1 MMGEAGLDGSVLRA
15 VERGRDPVAP
25 TPRAVYAL
33 RFADGGTLE
42 LGRRT
47 VVMGVLNVTPDSFS
61 EEGRVRN
68 VQESLDVARRM
79 AEDGAELIDVGGEST
94 RPGAFPVDEERQ
106 TRRVVPV
113 IEAIKRELH
122 VRVSVDTSKAGVA
135 RRAFEAGADLLN
147 DVSALGDPAMLPL
160 LVEHGAPVVLM
171 HMRGT
176 PRTMQADT
184 RYDDLLGSVLDFLQA
199 RTNAAIAG
207 GVREDRI
214 VVDPGIGF
222 GKSCEG
228 NLAILRRIPALAAV
242 DKPILIGASR
252 KAFIGQVLDL
262 PVDDRLH
269 GSLAVAA
276 FASAR
281 GAHIIR
287 THDVAATVRVVR
299 MIDAI
304 RNA

>member
-1 MMGEAGLDGSVLRA
+1 MMAEAGLDGSV
-15 VERGRDPVAP
+15 
-25 TPRAVYAL
+25 PRAATLPAVRPL
-33 RFADGGTLE
+33 RFADDDTLE

-94 RPGAFPVDEERQ
+94 RPGAFPVDEERE

-122 VRVSVDTSKAGVA
+122 VRVSVDTSKANVA

-160 LVEHGAPVVLM
+160 LVERRAPVVLM

-176 PRTMQADT
+176 PLDMQANT
-184 RYDDLLGSVLDFLQA
+184 RYGDLLGSVLGFLQT

-228 NLAILRRIPALAAV
+228 NLAILNRIGDLAAV

-252 KAFIGQVLDL
+252 KTFIGKVLDL

-276 FASAR
+276 LASAQ

-287 THDVAATVRVVR
+287 AHDVAATVRVVR

-304 RNA
+304 RNS

>member
-1 MMGEAGLDGSVLRA
+1 MMGQVGLDGSVPRA
-15 VERGRDPVAP
+15 S
-25 TPRAVYAL
+25 TPRAVCPL
-33 RFADGGTLE
+33 RFADGDTLE

-61 EEGRVRN
+61 EGGRFLN
-68 VQESLDVARRM
+68 FQDALDAARRM
-79 AEDGAELIDVGGEST
+79 TEDGAELIDVGGEST
-94 RPGAFPVDEERQ
+94 RPGASPVEEDRE

-122 VRVSVDTSKAGVA
+122 VRVSVDTSKASVA

-160 LVEHGAPVVLM
+160 LVERCAPVVLM

-176 PRTMQADT
+176 PFNMQADT
-184 RYDDLLGSVLDFLQA
+184 RYGDLLGSVLGFLET

-207 GVREDRI
+207 GVAQDRI

-222 GKSCEG
+222 GKSCGG
-228 NLAILRRIPALAAV
+228 NLAILRQIPALAAV

-252 KAFIGQVLDL
+252 KTFIGKVLDL

-276 FASAR
+276 FASAQ

-287 THDVAATVRVVR
+287 AHDVAATVRVVR

-304 RNA
+304 RNS

>member
-1 MMGEAGLDGSVLRA
+1 MMGQAGLDGSV
-15 VERGRDPVAP
+15 
-25 TPRAVYAL
+25 PRAVCPL
-33 RFADGGTLE
+33 RFADEETLE

-61 EEGRVRN
+61 EGGRLPN
-68 VQESLDVARRM
+68 LQDSLDAARRM
-79 AEDGAELIDVGGEST
+79 TEDGADLIDVGGEST
-94 RPGAFPVDEERQ
+94 RPGASPVEQDSE

-122 VRVSVDTSKAGVA
+122 VRVSVDTSKASVA

-160 LVEHGAPVVLM
+160 LVERRAPVVLM

-176 PRTMQADT
+176 PFDMQANT
-184 RYDDLLGSVLDFLQA
+184 RYGDLLGSVLGFLQT
-199 RTNAAIAG
+199 RTKAAIAG
-207 GVREDRI
+207 GVAQDRI

-228 NLAILRRIPALAAV
+228 NLTILRRIGALAAV
-242 DKPILIGASR
+242 DQPILIGASR
-252 KAFIGQVLDL
+252 KTFIGDVLDR

-269 GSLAVAA
+269 GSVAVAA
-276 FASAR
+276 FASAQ

-287 THDVAATVRVVR
+287 AHDVAATVQVVR

-304 RNA
+304 RNS

>member
-1 MMGEAGLDGSVLRA
+1 
-15 VERGRDPVAP
+15 VEQDR
-25 TPRAVYAL
+25 
-33 RFADGGTLE
+33 E
-42 LGRRT
+42 
-47 VVMGVLNVTPDSFS
+47 
-61 EEGRVRN
+61 
-68 VQESLDVARRM
+68 
-79 AEDGAELIDVGGEST
+79 
-94 RPGAFPVDEERQ
+94 

-113 IEAIKRELH
+113 IEAIKRELQ
-122 VRVSVDTSKAGVA
+122 VRVSIDTSKASVA

-160 LVEHGAPVVLM
+160 LVERRAPVVLM

-176 PRTMQADT
+176 PLTMQADT
-184 RYDDLLGSVLDFLQA
+184 RYGDLLGSILGFLQT

-207 GVREDRI
+207 GVAQDRI

-222 GKSCEG
+222 GKSCGG
-228 NLAILRRIPALAAV
+228 NLAILRRIPALAAI

-252 KAFIGQVLDL
+252 KTFIASALAGENRVLDP
-262 PVDDRLH
+262 PVDNRLH

-276 FASAR
+276 FASAQ

-287 THDVAATVRVVR
+287 AHDVAATVRVVR

-304 RNA
+304 RNS

>member
-1 MMGEAGLDGSVLRA
+1 MMGEAGLDGSVPRA
-15 VERGRDPVAP
+15 VERGRDPVAS
-25 TPRAVYAL
+25 TPRAVYTL

-61 EEGRVRN
+61 EGGQFLN
-68 VQESLDVARRM
+68 LQDALDAARRM

-94 RPGAFPVDEERQ
+94 RPGSSPVDEELE
-106 TRRVVPV
+106 TRRVVPL

-122 VRVSVDTSKAGVA
+122 VRVSVDTSKASVA

-147 DVSALGDPAMLPL
+147 DISAGGDPAMLPL
-160 LVEHGAPVVLM
+160 LVERGTPVVLM

-176 PRTMQADT
+176 PLTMQADT
-184 RYDDLLGSVLDFLQA
+184 RYGDLLGNIVGFLQA

-228 NLAILRRIPALAAV
+228 NLAILNRIGDLAAV

-252 KAFIGQVLDL
+252 KTFIGKVLDL

-276 FASAR
+276 FASAQ

-287 THDVAATVRVVR
+287 AHDVAATVRVVR

-304 RNA
+304 RNS

>member
-1 MMGEAGLDGSVLRA
+1 MIAGVLQRFEGQLPGTAFFVLDPGDALLWLQREGA
-15 VERGRDPVAP
+15 TEDP
-25 TPRAVYAL
+25 
-33 RFADGGTLE
+33 
-42 LGRRT
+42 LGRFVEWGGHVLSG
-47 VVMGVLNVTPDSFS
+47 VVEQLVS
-61 EEGRVRN
+61 
-68 VQESLDVARRM
+68 
-79 AEDGAELIDVGGEST
+79 
-94 RPGAFPVDEERQ
+94 Q
-106 TRRVVPV
+106 T
-113 IEAIKRELH
+113 
-122 VRVSVDTSKAGVA
+122 D
-135 RRAFEAGADLLN
+135 
-147 DVSALGDPAMLPL
+147 
-160 LVEHGAPVVLM
+160 VEHGAPVVLM

-228 NLAILRRIPALAAV
+228 NLAILRRIGALAAV

-252 KAFIGQVLDL
+252 KTFIGNVLDL

-276 FASAR
+276 FASAQ

-287 THDVAATVRVVR
+287 AHDVAATVRVVR

-304 RNA
+304 RNS

>member
-1 MMGEAGLDGSVLRA
+1 MLGAAGLDGSV
-15 VERGRDPVAP
+15 
-25 TPRAVYAL
+25 PRAAIPPAIYPL
-33 RFADGGTLE
+33 RFADSETLE

-47 VVMGVLNVTPDSFS
+47 VVMGVLNVTSDSFS
-61 EEGRVRN
+61 DGGRF
-68 VQESLDVARRM
+68 SKPADALDAARRM
-79 AEDGAELIDVGGEST
+79 TEDGAELIDVGGEST
-94 RPGAFPVDEERQ
+94 RPGASPVGQDSE

-113 IEAIKRELH
+113 IEAIKRELQI
-122 VRVSVDTSKAGVA
+122 RVSVDTSKASVA

-160 LVEHGAPVVLM
+160 LVERGAPVVLM